1 MKTQEEVAN
10 FWGEEYDFP
19 LKKDGKTHPEYK
31 KILNLL
37 YENEKLK
44 ARVKYLEER
53 HYYDGYKFRNKV
65 VELRDKIKALET
77 KLDDGET
84 LDDMIIVH
92 EGDNTIYYKS
102 RLDMFNNNPCTKEE
116 YEKEKNN

>member
-44 ARVKYLEER
+44 ARVKYLEES
-53 HYYDGYKFRNKV
+53 HYYGGCKFRALV
-65 VELRDKIKALET
+65 RELRNKIEELET
-77 KLDDGET
+77 K
-84 LDDMIIVH
+84 
-92 EGDNTIYYKS
+92 NK
-102 RLDMFNNNPCTKEE
+102 
-116 YEKEKNN
+116 

>member
-1 MKTQEEVAN
+1 MKTNEDLTN
-10 FWGEEYDFP
+10 IWGEEYDFP

-53 HYYDGYKFRNKV
+53 HYYDGYKFRNKI
-65 VELRDKIKALET
+65 VELRNKIEELEN
-77 KLDDGET
+77 K
-84 LDDMIIVH
+84 
-92 EGDNTIYYKS
+92 
-102 RLDMFNNNPCTKEE
+102 
-116 YEKEKNN
+116 